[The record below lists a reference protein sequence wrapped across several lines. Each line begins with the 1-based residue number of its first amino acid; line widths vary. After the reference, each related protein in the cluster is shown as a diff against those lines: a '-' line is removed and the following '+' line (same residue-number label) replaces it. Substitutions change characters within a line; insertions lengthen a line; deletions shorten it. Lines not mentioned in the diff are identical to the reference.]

1 MDPATTDVYTYVH
14 TLPLHDALPIL
25 ADKVG
30 VSTEALTEVVL
41 AEAKPA
47 APVSIIGDAVEQDI
61 EKVTVPLWRSWV
73 GSMKAQRWT
82 RRLRAQR
89 RQGRRAV
96 VWFCNGEIG
105 RAHV

>member
-1 MDPATTDVYTYVH
+1 MG
-14 TLPLHDALPIL
+14 
-25 ADKVG
+25 G
-30 VSTEALTEVVL
+30 VSTEALNEVVL
-41 AEAKPA
+41 AEAKPS

-96 VWFCNGEIG
+96 VWFGNGGSTYTGGI
-105 RAHV
+105 RAIAKRSEERRVGKECVRTCTLRG

>member
-1 MDPATTDVYTYVH
+1 MG
-14 TLPLHDALPIL
+14 
-25 ADKVG
+25 G

-41 AEAKPA
+41 AEAKPS

-82 RRLRAQR
+82 HRLRAQR

-96 VWFCNGEIG
+96 VWFGNGGSTYTGGIRDLAKI
-105 RAHV
+105 RAADRKSTRLNPSH